1 MNQTDIDN
9 LIEDWVENGLPSELK
24 RLIPDEETE
33 TMYECIP
40 IDIKDIKDME
50 VGIFNPIAAIGRLDY
65 DEAKKVMLEVYDHDL
80 SEEEYPLLL
89 TAASPLDFFE
99 NR

>member
-1 MNQTDIDN
+1 MSNN
-9 LIEDWVENGLPSELK
+9 IESELK

-40 IDIKDIKDME
+40 IDIKDQQ

-89 TAASPLDFFE
+89 TAASPLDFFQ
-99 NR
+99 NQKNPR